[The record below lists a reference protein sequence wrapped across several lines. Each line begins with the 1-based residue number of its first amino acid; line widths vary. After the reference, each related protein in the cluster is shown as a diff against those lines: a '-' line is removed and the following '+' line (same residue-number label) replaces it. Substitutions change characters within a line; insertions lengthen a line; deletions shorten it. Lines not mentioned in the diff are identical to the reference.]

1 MSNLILTLASALKPQ
16 RDSACLLFFWE
27 PTAHAVWA
35 WILANHV
42 SENEDRVEEL
52 MIFVKP
58 YCHDRLEI
66 KDPGSQ
72 WHTEEVLGSGRTP
85 DV

>member
-1 MSNLILTLASALKPQ
+1 MSNLVLTPVFVLKPQ
-16 RDSACLLFFWE
+16 RDTVCLLFWE
-27 PTAHAVWA
+27 PTAHAVWS

-72 WHTEEVLGSGRTP
+72 WHTEEVLGSGRTL
-85 DV
+85 DI